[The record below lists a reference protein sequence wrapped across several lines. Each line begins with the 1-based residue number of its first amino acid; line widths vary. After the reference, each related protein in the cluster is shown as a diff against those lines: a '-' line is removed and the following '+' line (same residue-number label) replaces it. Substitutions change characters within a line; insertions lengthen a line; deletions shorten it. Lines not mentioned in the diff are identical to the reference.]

1 MMKERDLIMILV
13 MVLSHQVSAYEG
25 DKDSSPYLR
34 GVCMLVFGIDPI
46 LVVLLVGSTIL
57 YYWHL
62 YNIMQRNKNKS
73 GSYWR
78 D

>member
-13 MVLSHQVSAYEG
+13 TARAHQVSAYEG
-25 DKDSSPYLR
+25 GNDSSPCLR
-34 GVCMLVFGIDPI
+34 GVCMLVLGIDPI
-46 LVVLLVGSTIL
+46 LVALLVGSTTL

-62 YNIMQRNKNKS
+62 YNIMQRNKSKS

-78 D
+78 G